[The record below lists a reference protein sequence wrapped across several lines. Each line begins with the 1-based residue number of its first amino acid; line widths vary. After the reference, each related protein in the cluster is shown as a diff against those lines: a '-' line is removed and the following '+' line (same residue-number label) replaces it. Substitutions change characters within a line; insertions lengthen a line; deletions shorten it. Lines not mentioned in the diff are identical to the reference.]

1 MEGLRLHYE
10 RSRTRGRVRKIK
22 QMRTMRKGVSKFLA
36 FSDNVIIERHLSN
49 SIKFQIF
56 QRCFQNVQLFPIAG
70 MEYT

>member
-22 QMRTMRKGVSKFLA
+22 QMRTMRKRGSKFLA

-70 MEYT
+70 MEYN

>member
-1 MEGLRLHYE
+1 MEGLRLYYE
-10 RSRTRGRVRKIK
+10 RWRTRWKVRKIK
-22 QMRTMRKGVSKFLA
+22 QMRTMGKGGSKFWT